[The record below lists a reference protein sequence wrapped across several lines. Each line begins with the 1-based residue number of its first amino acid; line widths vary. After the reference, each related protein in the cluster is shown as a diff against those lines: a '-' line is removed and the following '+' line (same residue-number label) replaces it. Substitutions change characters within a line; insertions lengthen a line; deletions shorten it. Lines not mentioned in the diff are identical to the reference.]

1 MDIAFYG
8 TNLNQ
13 SIILSQIGFAPKGLS
28 PWQTL
33 FKQAEGNLI
42 LSFLGALPGYIGKA
56 STFDKPSLHILTK
69 STCWTRAVTV
79 FTVEKLGRKPI
90 QYMGFLIVG
99 IIFIILG
106 AAWNPIHSVNVALF
120 IVLFALIQVNDT
132 QVVVQHG
139 WNMN

>member
-1 MDIAFYG
+1 M
-8 TNLNQ
+8 
-13 SIILSQIGFAPKGLS
+13 
-28 PWQTL
+28 
-33 FKQAEGNLI
+33 
-42 LSFLGALPGYIGKA
+42 
-56 STFDKPSLHILTK
+56 
-69 STCWTRAVTV
+69 TV

-139 WNMN
+139 